1 MPPPR
6 PPPNMGFGD
15 RRSRINREVLGT
27 LGPSEVSGTAGP
39 SIENLCGPRSIAL
52 DTAVFVVCHAT
63 AVAGFAE
70 TRVRHRGLRK
80 GGREVVGSVAVSG
93 PVERVRGRM
102 TVRMTSAAAS
112 ASAASSSGR
121 TLGPPTETAKR
132 SSAHAAI
139 SATTPAAGHTTHRP
153 MNSGPNITRAGAP
166 SAPAIAPNPTARR
179 RTKIDPLVI
188 PASSPPPYLVLPPSP
203 PPPMADWRPGCGR
216 RSSAPPGEPGET
228 PPPRPPPNAHRG
240 WRGAWR

>member
-1 MPPPR
+1 MATGPSALPAGRRSSAPPGEPGEMPPPR
-6 PPPNMGFGD
+6 PPPTMGLGD

-39 SIENLCGPRSIAL
+39 SMENLCGPRSIAL
-52 DTAVFVVCHAT
+52 DTAVSVVCHAT
-63 AVAGFAE
+63 AVAGFAG

-80 GGREVVGSVAVSG
+80 GGREVVGSVDVSG

-102 TVRMTSAAAS
+102 TARMTSAAAS

-139 SATTPAAGHTTHRP
+139 SATTPTAGHTTHRP
-153 MNSGPNITRAGAP
+153 MNRGPNITRAGAP
-166 SAPAIAPNPTARR
+166 STPAMAPNPNARR
-179 RTKIDPLVI
+179 RTRIDPLFI
-188 PASSPPPYLVLPPSP
+188 PALQGSLSL
-203 PPPMADWRPGCGR
+203 
-216 RSSAPPGEPGET
+216 APPAPMGDAFLA
-228 PPPRPPPNAHRG
+228 PPAHG
-240 WRGAWR
+240 